1 MYSVKQ
7 CKAFM
12 KKNGVKGVSRFNK
25 KELNEKMLDV
35 SEKNY
40 QTRRKKNQDTTASL
54 VFQLT
59 KIKQL
64 QTILC
69 RIW

>member
-1 MYSVKQ
+1 MYSIKQ

-25 KELNEKMLDV
+25 KEVNEKMLDV

-40 QTRRKKNQDTTASL
+40 QTRKNNCKTCIPTYKK
-54 VFQLT
+54 
-59 KIKQL
+59 
-64 QTILC
+64 
-69 RIW
+69 